1 MPRFFKYI
9 LCLGLCLT
17 VFNSHSQTLI
27 VDSKH
32 ISETSQESIK
42 TSFSSLLKLVFEN
55 PAWKEVSRIEQF
67 FSDASTIINQ
77 VLVNLK
83 ITKDLIEKE
92 KKIIKLVERAM
103 LKFEQA
109 DNLPNKGLYTL
120 MLVEIYGQAITL
132 FEIFDISNKP
142 FMGIMDDEGRIRIIR
157 EALLKATT
165 IESSIRTLIR
175 RANQDSQNFARL
187 ERETETFKALFT
199 K

>member
-1 MPRFFKYI
+1 MPRFLNYI
-9 LCLGLCLT
+9 LCLGFVLT
-17 VFNSHSQTLI
+17 ALNSQSQTLI

-42 TSFSSLLKLVFEN
+42 TSFSSLLKLFIEN

-83 ITKDLIEKE
+83 ITKDLIDKE
-92 KKIIKLVERAM
+92 KKIIQLVERAM

-132 FEIFDISNKP
+132 FEIFDVSNQP

-157 EALLKATT
+157 EALVKATT

-175 RANQDSQNFARL
+175 KANQDSQNFARL
-187 ERETETFKALFT
+187 QRETQTFKALFT